1 MNRTLLPMAGALIA
15 LLVLGQAASANDS
28 SAEKAAGGLVLK
40 QNNDIDMV
48 SEDLYVS
55 PTQIRVNYVFRN
67 RAPRAQR
74 ITVAFPMPDREL
86 LYEMESEV
94 AYPSGFHTLV
104 DGRPV
109 RMSVERRAMVN
120 GVDRSAELTRLR
132 IPIAP
137 PPGQRA
143 IYIAARIERLP
154 RAAQE
159 RLARLGL
166 IDADSLHMDQ
176 PQVLPSWTVKETWHW
191 DQVFPAGRDL
201 RIQHRYAPGVGGT
214 AGVPLTNR
222 EFRNSADGRAYA
234 REFCTDAD
242 FLAGLDRMTRRAEE
256 DQGAGRQAGWPVENR
271 IRYILTTGGNWRSPI
286 GDFRLVVDKGDPNAI
301 VSFCGE
307 GVRRISP
314 TRFEVRHRNWRPDRD
329 LNVLIVQVLR

>member
-1 MNRTLLPMAGALIA
+1 MSRTLLPPAGALIA
-15 LLVLGQAASANDS
+15 SLLLGQAAVANDS
-28 SAEKAAGGLVLK
+28 SAEKAAGGLVLR

-55 PTQIRVNYVFRN
+55 PAEVRVRYVFRN
-67 RAPRAQR
+67 RAPQARW
-74 ITVAFPMPDREL
+74 ITVAFPMPDRDM

-94 AYPSGFHTLV
+94 AYPEGFRTLV

-109 RMSVERRAMVN
+109 RMSVERRAMVD
-120 GVDRSAELTRLR
+120 GVDRTAELTRLR
-132 IPIAP
+132 IPVAP
-137 PPGQRA
+137 PAGERSYQVARRIGQ
-143 IYIAARIERLP
+143 LP

-166 IDADSLHMDQ
+166 IDADALRDAERQ
-176 PQVLPSWTVKETWHW
+176 ILPRWTVKETWHW

-201 RIQHRYAPGVGGT
+201 RVEHRYRPGLGGT
-214 AGVPLTNR
+214 AGVPLASR
-222 EFRNSADGRAYA
+222 DFRNSDDGRQYQ
-234 REFCTDAD
+234 REYCTDAA
-242 FLAGLDRMTRRAEE
+242 FLAALDRISARAEQTQRDYPME
-256 DQGAGRQAGWPVENR
+256 SRL
-271 IRYILTTGGNWRSPI
+271 RYILTTGGNWRSPI

-314 TRFEVRHRNWRPDRD
+314 TQFEVRHRNWRPDRD
-329 LNVLIVQVLR
+329 LAVLIVSVPRN